1 MLKIELLF
9 NENKEV
15 SNIKFPIKNKRIVFR
30 LCRPT
35 IDGMGILQLIKG
47 VNAIENKFSLKIP
60 VVVELGE
67 ITFADK
73 LSIVI
78 FECICFYMINYCKR
92 IVYLKY
98 KIHEYDIWT
107 EGVASSPFLL
117 LGTANKDHI
126 KKFVQKFKYDIFR
139 NHFRKV
145 IQATDDEM
153 ALSRLMTD
161 IEYFLKIF
169 SVDTLYIDKISEVI
183 AELVGNANE
192 HTKTDTLLDID
203 VTKSYIK
210 RPTGDNVYGINI
222 VVINFSSQL
231 FGAALHEKLCSS
243 NIDKIKQNKRYNELL
258 TAYNNHKDF
267 FNEDYKKEDFY
278 NIASF
283 QHKISGRENILDYG
297 GTGLTKLIESLEKMS
312 EAHHC
317 YMLTGNRVINFLSEH
332 LEYNED
338 KWIGFNN
345 KKDFINNIP
354 SNEVVDSCPVFFP
367 GTAYNLNFVM
377 KGACG

>member
-192 HTKTDTLLDID
+192 HTRSEERR
-203 VTKSYIK
+203 V
-210 RPTGDNVYGINI
+210 G
-222 VVINFSSQL
+222 
-231 FGAALHEKLCSS
+231 
-243 NIDKIKQNKRYNELL
+243 
-258 TAYNNHKDF
+258 
-267 FNEDYKKEDFY
+267 KEC
-278 NIASF
+278 
-283 QHKISGRENILDYG
+283 RL
-297 GTGLTKLIESLEKMS
+297 
-312 EAHHC
+312 
-317 YMLTGNRVINFLSEH
+317 
-332 LEYNED
+332 
-338 KWIGFNN
+338 
-345 KKDFINNIP
+345 
-354 SNEVVDSCPVFFP
+354 
-367 GTAYNLNFVM
+367 
-377 KGACG
+377 